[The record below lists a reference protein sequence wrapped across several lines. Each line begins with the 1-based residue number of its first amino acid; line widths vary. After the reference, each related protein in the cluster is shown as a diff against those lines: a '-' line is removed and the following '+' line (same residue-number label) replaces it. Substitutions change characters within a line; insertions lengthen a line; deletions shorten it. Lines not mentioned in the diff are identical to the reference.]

1 MSLQIGKAIYDILHT
16 NADIVTRLQDKIFPL
31 ISEQNTTFPFIVYKR
46 TGIISAYSKDRYTAN
61 ESVTMDIIIAS
72 DKYNETIEI
81 AELVR
86 LSLEGKKGLYS
97 GIQIEEIRLLS
108 ADEDFMEDTYI
119 QTITFNITTNGK
131 HNS

>member
-1 MSLQIGKAIYDILHT
+1 MSLQIGKAIYEMLHSDT
-16 NADIVTRLQDKIFPL
+16 AIMAKLQDKIFPL
-31 ISEQNTTFPFIVYKR
+31 ISEHNITFPFIVYKR
-46 TGIISAYSKDRYTAN
+46 TGIVPAYTKDRYTAN

-81 AELVR
+81 ADLVR

-97 GIQIEEIRLLS
+97 GIQIEDVRLLS
-108 ADEDFMEDTYI
+108 ADEDFIEDTYI

-131 HNS
+131 YNS